1 MTALPPLHELYRQHR
16 QRALAVVR
24 RIVKDSDEA
33 EDVVQ
38 DVFVRLYTKNVH
50 FDGKAACTTWLHR
63 ILVNSSINSL
73 RARKRRGKLETPLGL
88 VEDPE
93 ARAVGNERHAMLL
106 EALQHLS
113 EQHRLVVTLRDV
125 RGYSYPDIARM
136 LGLPEGTVKSALNRG
151 RTRLAKVLA
160 AEEPSPEDEDE
171 VDAPG
176 SLD

>member
-38 DVFVRLYTKNVH
+38 DVFVRLYTRDVH

-73 RARKRRGKLETPLGL
+73 RAKKRRGKLETPMGI

-93 ARAVGNERHAMLL
+93 ARAAGNERHAMLL

-160 AEEPSPEDEDE
+160 ERAPDDTEEAPALEDH
-171 VDAPG
+171 A
-176 SLD
+176 

>member
-1 MTALPPLHELYRQHR
+1 MTALPPIHDLYRKHR

-24 RIVKDSDEA
+24 RIVKDADEA

-38 DVFVRLYTKNVH
+38 DVFVRLYSRDVS

-63 ILVNSSINSL
+63 VLINSSINSL
-73 RARKRRGKLETPLGL
+73 RARKRRSTLETPGTL

-93 ARAVGNERHAMLL
+93 SRALNNEEHALL
-106 EALQHLS
+106 LQALQHLS
-113 EQHRLVVTLRDV
+113 QQHRLVVTLRDV

-151 RTRLAKVLA
+151 RNRLAQVMATTELPRHS
-160 AEEPSPEDEDE
+160 ES
-171 VDAPG
+171 
-176 SLD
+176 

>member
-1 MTALPPLHELYRQHR
+1 MTALPPLQDLYRQHR

-24 RIVKDSDEA
+24 RIVKDADEA

-38 DVFVRLYTKNVH
+38 DVFVRLYSRDVH

-73 RARKRRGKLETPLGL
+73 RARQRRGKLESPEG
-88 VEDPE
+88 VGDDPE
-93 ARAVGNERHAMLL
+93 AKAVHNQRHERLL
-106 EALQHLS
+106 AALEHLS

-151 RTRLAKVLA
+151 RTRLAQVMAEADPQALA
-160 AEEPSPEDEDE
+160 AE
-171 VDAPG
+171 
-176 SLD
+176 

>member
-1 MTALPPLHELYRQHR
+1 MTALPPLQDFYRQHR

-24 RIVKDSDEA
+24 RIVKDADEA

-38 DVFVRLYTKNVH
+38 DVFFRLYAKDFH

-73 RARKRRGKLETPLGL
+73 RARRRRGKLETPLGL

-93 ARAVGNERHAMLL
+93 HRAVGNERHALL
-106 EALQHLS
+106 LQAMQHLS

-151 RTRLAKVLA
+151 RTRLAKVMA
-160 AEEPSPEDEDE
+160 TSTTDE
-171 VDAPG
+171 A
-176 SLD
+176 